1 MNFLTE
7 WRNHSMGTKGRLYL
21 EKSDPIWEKFYKNCE
36 EYRLDSDSLLYRV
49 HTGGSPEPILSDFSD
64 RGDEQEEIYKE
75 EHSFWISQNNPS
87 CISWDNHWV
96 SFTDSIDVIGS
107 NYFNDKGLR
116 GLVIVIKPKK
126 AFKIYPF
133 IKKSNV
139 FGERE
144 VVAPMDKS
152 TCIEVLP
159 FDDFISKYGKG
170 TSDYERYKIIKH
182 H

>member
-1 MNFLTE
+1 ME
-7 WRNHSMGTKGRLYL
+7 TKGRLYL
-21 EKSDPIWEKFYKNCE
+21 EKSDPIWEKAYKNCE

-49 HTGGSPEPILSDFSD
+49 HTGGYPEPTLSDFAD
-64 RGDEQEEIYKE
+64 RGDDQEEIYKE
-75 EHSFWISQNNPS
+75 EHSFWISQNDVS

-96 SFTDSIDVIGS
+96 SFTDSINVIGS
-107 NYFNDKGLR
+107 NYFNGKGLR
-116 GLVIVIKPKK
+116 GLVLVIKPKK
-126 AFKIYPF
+126 AIKVYPF
-133 IKKSNV
+133 KEWG
-139 FGERE
+139 FDERE

-170 TSDYERYKIIKH
+170 TSDYERYQIIKH